1 MIAHEHEVAELGK
14 MTIRKAFGVVLGEA
28 GGVDKVLPQMYKG
41 YSFHKSKLI
50 SIGQTN
56 LQ

>member
-1 MIAHEHEVAELGK
+1 MIAHEHEIAELGK